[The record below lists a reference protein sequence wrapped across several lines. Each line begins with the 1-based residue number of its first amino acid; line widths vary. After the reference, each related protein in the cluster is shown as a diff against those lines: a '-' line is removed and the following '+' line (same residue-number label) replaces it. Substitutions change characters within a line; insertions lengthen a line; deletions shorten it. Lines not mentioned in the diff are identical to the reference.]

1 MHTNKYTYRVV
12 CTILGIVAGLGLSRL
27 FLNHNDFL
35 NAKYIIYTS
44 AGLGYIA
51 GFFLDKR
58 R

>member
-1 MHTNKYTYRVV
+1 MNQYTYRIV
-12 CTILGIVAGLGLSRL
+12 CTVIGVGIGFGLSRL

-44 AGLGYIA
+44 IGLGYIA

-58 R
+58 K